1 MLQEKTQKNLLPFAS
16 YLQSENDSLR
26 REVEKAAILCLTEL
40 GRETGGG
47 LFRKRPPEKVV
58 FIAEVYYP
66 FWIAPFRG
74 SAILFDGLNISSHTM
89 TYPAVPDLQVFKDN
103 LNQRS
108 STRQIF
114 ATFLSNHLN
123 YFQDSNSE
131 QHKVIEGLISDV
143 DFLREFMEYSKEATI
158 TENPVTDSVL
168 ISPAHDEK
176 QIMNNIQEL
185 EISRSR
191 VAQELDELNEI
202 IKLLNAKTQQFLGT
216 LREEVKAKDEKFSG
230 SIEVAKATLE
240 KKKSQINNEYAGKV
254 TEASTK
260 YEQETVTLQKE
271 ILKLEKTR
279 DTLQSEIEHVE
290 TEIKN
295 SVINKD
301 DESEQKWKEKR
312 NELKRKLPEIA
323 PAIRDLEIK
332 IQEIEENKK
341 KEIFQLKQ
349 DCDAKMK
356 EAGKDL
362 FEIES
367 SLDSE
372 KKICQDEMEKIE
384 ELTSSIISKIDEF
397 SRMREATLGE
407 FDALGIREERIAPLL
422 VYMPFYLQ
430 CYQSKSDKRFNYVP
444 PSIVST
450 MSLNARLKAIG
461 KKRITQLFQ
470 PRSQKIISILN
481 SFIVLLGENIA
492 FNHEINDACNKAN
505 LMQSREATELI
516 KSGLNELKTEGWLS
530 DGEFESFRQILT

>member
-1 MLQEKTQKNLLPFAS
+1 LQEKTQKNLLPFAS
-16 YLQSENDSLR
+16 YLQSENDSFG
-26 REVEKAAILCLTEL
+26 REVEKAAIFCLTEL

-47 LFRKRPPEKVV
+47 LFKKKTSEKVV

-66 FWIAPFRG
+66 FWIAPFREFNL
-74 SAILFDGLNISSHTM
+74 LFDGLNISSHTM
-89 TYPAVPDLQVFKDN
+89 TYPIVPDLQIFKDN

-131 QHKVIEGLISDV
+131 QQKVMEGLISDV

-168 ISPAHDEK
+168 VSTAHDEK

-185 EISRSR
+185 EVSRSR
-191 VAQELDELNEI
+191 AAQELEELNGI
-202 IKLLNAKTQQFLGT
+202 IKLLNAKTQQFLGA
-216 LREEVKAKDEKFSG
+216 LREEVKAKDAKFSG
-230 SIEVAKATLE
+230 SIEVAKAKLE
-240 KKKSQINNEYAGKV
+240 KKKSQINNEYTDKV

-279 DTLQSEIEHVE
+279 DTLQSEIEHIE

-301 DESEQKWKEKR
+301 DESEQKWKERKK
-312 NELKRKLPEIA
+312 ELKNKLPEIA
-323 PAIRDLEIK
+323 PAIRDLKSK
-332 IQEIEENKK
+332 IQEIEEEKK

-349 DCDAKMK
+349 DSDRKMK

-362 FEIES
+362 LEIES
-367 SLDSE
+367 SRDSE

-384 ELTSSIISKIDEF
+384 ELTSGIISKIDKF
-397 SRMREATLGE
+397 STMREATLGE
-407 FDALGIREERIAPLL
+407 FDALGIRDGRVTPLL

-430 CYQSKSDKRFNYVP
+430 CYQSESEKRFNYVA

-450 MSLNARLKAIG
+450 LSLNAKLKAIG

-470 PRSQKIISILN
+470 PRSQKITSVLN
-481 SFIVLLGENIA
+481 SFILLLGENIA
-492 FNHEINDACNKAN
+492 FSHEISDACRKVN
-505 LMQSREATELI
+505 LMKSREITELI
-516 KSGLNELKTEGWLS
+516 KKGLNELKTKGWLS
-530 DGEFESFRQILT
+530 DGEFESFRQTLT